1 MLHKIMCSGD
11 NFIDNKSHLESKYL
25 TFYRCIL
32 QDDTNA
38 SDVEE
43 DTNKAH
49 PKRLRSL
56 DTFRGYVWK
65 KKNSVLYISSSAL
78 VPRPHGYCPQSC
90 LGHDEDAQLR
100 YNE

>member
-1 MLHKIMCSGD
+1 MWSGD

-32 QDDTNA
+32 QDDANA
-38 SDVEE
+38 GELE
-43 DTNKAH
+43 DDANKAH

-65 KKNSVLYISSSAL
+65 KKNSVLCISSSAL
-78 VPRPHGYCPQSC
+78 VPRPHGYCPQSR